1 MNVSRLLLDSN
12 SGSECELAVSVLS
25 LLSVLCTSEPV
36 KIMGILSRAVI
47 SVSVSVKRCT
57 NCLSTHAFQCF
68 DALGLV
74 AGRASGP

>member
-1 MNVSRLLLDSN
+1 MSRLLLDSN

-36 KIMGILSRAVI
+36 KIMGILSRAII
-47 SVSVSVKRCT
+47 SVSVSVERCT
-57 NCLSTHAFQCF
+57 DCLSTYALQCF
-68 DALGLV
+68 DAVGLV